1 MFLMVFAFLS
11 GAKPLASY
19 RGEPRAQLKGQPL
32 LPPKTSPGGA
42 GVISSLHVWNRS
54 FPFSFEEDSI

>member
-19 RGEPRAQLKGQPL
+19 RSEPQSSAQGPA
-32 LPPKTSPGGA
+32 PRTSPDGA
-42 GVISSLHVWNRS
+42 GVISSLHVQSRS
-54 FPFSFEEDSI
+54 FTFSFEEDSI